1 MSFIFGGN
9 TGQTYED
16 IQRKKKLAEALMMQ
30 NQTPRNVGEGIHAIG
45 KALAGRAIERRA
57 SRAENKM
64 RGEFEER
71 FGQVAPQGRAMMD
84 LYNNPMASEGHKKIL
99 GALMAK
105 GVPGFSRGGIKRKQ
119 GLAVVGEAGPELV
132 ELPAGAKI
140 DPLIQDLGEGYDPG
154 YEAPMM
160 QGGKYVRPIPLGE
173 NPEDDA
179 YFREELGEELFQR
192 YQSLTPGERIQFL
205 NDPANGFVAPVD
217 DPAMDREME
226 MLQPMSRFDDA
237 NAYQVADLDAF
248 KMMQIDPQYDA
259 PVANDANS
267 TEARRLQLLRRAM
280 FADAAL
286 EDPRLAKAMT
296 RLDNSIA
303 GKLGALGRLYT
314 NDEYE
319 LGRLMAEQFSSA
331 ILRGDSGAQ
340 TPEPEVQRYIR
351 QYFPLPNETEEQI
364 QAKKAM
370 RREEI
375 RALIQSLPDDAR
387 PAAEQIQQE
396 IEMLKQ
402 QADVPDGSLTGEAPK
417 VEDAGDGWKV
427 VNGVKIRIK
436 Q

>member
-1 MSFIFGGN
+1 MNIFGGN
-9 TGQTYED
+9 TGMSYD
-16 IQRKKKLAEALMMQ
+16 DVQRKRKIAQQLMAQ
-30 NQTPRNVGEGIHAIG
+30 QSAPRNVGEGLHAIG
-45 KALAGRAIERRA
+45 RAIAGRAIEKRA
-57 SRAENKM
+57 DRSEKKM
-64 RGEFEER
+64 RDQFNER
-71 FGQVAPQGRAMMD
+71 FGQVAPQSQSMID

-99 GALMAK
+99 GALMK
-105 GVPGFSRGGIKRKQ
+105 GGVPGFSRGGVSRG

-132 ELPAGAKI
+132 ELPPMSKV
-140 DPLIQDLGEGYDPG
+140 LGPGFDPG
-154 YEAPMM
+154 YESPNTPS
-160 QGGKYVRPIPLGE
+160 QYN
-173 NPEDDA
+173 NPPEPDE
-179 YFREELGEELFQR
+179 YMREELGDEMFRLYEGMTPQQR
-192 YQSLTPGERIQFL
+192 IEFL
-205 NDPANGFVAPVD
+205 NDPANGFVPPIPPGGGQNQI
-217 DPAMDREME
+217 DPGNV
-226 MLQPMSRFDDA
+226 PMSRFDDA

-248 KMMQIDPQYDA
+248 KLMQIDPQYEA
-259 PVANDANS
+259 PVSNEANS

-296 RLDNSIA
+296 RLDNTVA
-303 GKLGALGRLYT
+303 GKMGALGRLYT

-351 QYFPLPNETEEQI
+351 QYFPLPNETPEQI

-396 IEMLKQ
+396 IEMLKA
-402 QADVPDGSLTGEAPK
+402 QADVPDGFFDGAADISDEDKEFLKSLGLE
-417 VEDAGDGWKV
+417 
-427 VNGVKIRIK
+427 
-436 Q
+436 